1 MLLKKVLPLALAG
14 VLLHAGQPFAA
25 ETTTLDPVVVTATR
39 FAQPLSTVPAA
50 TTVITAEEIVSSGA
64 RNLAEVLR
72 DVVSLNV
79 NSRGTL
85 GSLATPS
92 IRGSSGEQVLVLLDG
107 MRLNSQ
113 QNGIFDLN
121 TLPLSLKEIE
131 RIEIVRGPASALYGS
146 SAVGGV
152 IQIFT
157 KRPEAKPFTNLTW
170 TEGSYNT
177 RNLGLSHGWE
187 VGPAYYRIGSSA
199 DRSDGYRPNS
209 ALNKETFSG
218 LLGFN
223 LPADYKLEMFV
234 NHLDKKLG
242 TPGPTSYPSPDAK
255 QRDQNTFTQFKISG
269 PVGPVHLTAR
279 AMYDRQENR
288 FQDPLGWPST
298 SDTHVLDTVSTEIQA
313 TWNKNNQNIVFGGD
327 FYNDTLD
334 STANGDREQ
343 NRWALF
349 AQYDVQP
356 LDRFQVLLGLRY
368 DDHSD
373 FRSAFS
379 PRASLVYSVLE
390 NTRLRISA
398 SKSFRA
404 PHFNDRFWPDAGG
417 VAGNPDLKPESA
429 WEYEV
434 GFEQK
439 WKDFA
444 GIQVAGFMRQAK
456 DLINWAP
463 DDPEDESS
471 TWRPSNVNRS
481 RTWGAEADAWFRLH
495 SHVRWGLNYTFL
507 RPKDRDT
514 GGYLKN
520 IPHHQSGTY
529 LELGPFLD
537 TKLRLAGRY
546 ARYHEDPLRKH
557 SSYMVFDATLTRPF
571 IIWHGFEVELQVAA
585 RNILDKGYEI
595 NTGYFAPGGFTMP
608 PAEIMVGLSATF

>member
-1 MLLKKVLPLALAG
+1 MRLKKVLPLALAG

-64 RNLAEVLR
+64 RNLGEVLR
-72 DVVSLNV
+72 DVVSLDV
-79 NSRGTL
+79 SSRGTQ
-85 GSLATPS
+85 GALATPS

-121 TLPLSLKEIE
+121 TLPISLKEIE

-152 IQIFT
+152 IQIIT
-157 KRPEAKPFTNLTW
+157 KRPEATPFTNLTW
-170 TEGSYNT
+170 TEGSYNS
-177 RNLGLSHGWE
+177 RNLGLSHGWQ
-187 VGPAYYRIGSSA
+187 VGPAYYRIGASV
-199 DRSDGYRPNS
+199 DRSDGYRSNTD
-209 ALNKETFSG
+209 LNKETFSG

-223 LPADYKLEMFV
+223 LPADYNLEMIV

-242 TPGPTSYPSPDAK
+242 TPGPTFFPSPDAK

-269 PVGPVHLTAR
+269 PVGPVQLTAR
-279 AMYDRQENR
+279 AMYDRQESR

-298 SDTHVLDTVSTEIQA
+298 SDTHKLETVGTEIQA
-313 TWNKNNQNIVFGGD
+313 TWNKDIQNIVLGGD

-343 NRWALF
+343 DRWALF
-349 AQYDVQP
+349 AQYDIQP
-356 LDRFQVLLGLRY
+356 LERFQVLLSLRY

-379 PRASLVYSVLE
+379 PRASLIFTLLE

-398 SKSFRA
+398 GKSFRA
-404 PHFNDRFWPDAGG
+404 PHFNDRFWPDTGF

-434 GFEQK
+434 GLEQQ
-439 WKDFA
+439 WHDFA
-444 GIQVAGFMRQAK
+444 GAKIAGFIRDAK
-456 DLINWAP
+456 DLIVWAA
-463 DDPEDESS
+463 DDPEDMFS
-471 TWRPSNVNRS
+471 TWRPNNVNRS
-481 RTWGAEADAWFRLH
+481 RTWGAEADAWLLLH
-495 SHVRWGLNYTFL
+495 SHVRWGVNYTFL

-514 GGYLKN
+514 GDYLKN
-520 IPHHQSGTY
+520 LPHHQAGSY
-529 LELGPFLD
+529 IEVGPFWD

-546 ARYHEDPLRKH
+546 ARYYKDPSRKH
-557 SSYMVFDATLTRPF
+557 SSYMVFDATLSRPLLV
-571 IIWHGFEVELQVAA
+571 WQRLEMELQVAA
-585 RNILDKGYEI
+585 RNILDKDYEVINGY
-595 NTGYFAPGGFTMP
+595 PMP
-608 PAEIMVGLSATF
+608 PAEIMVSLSATF